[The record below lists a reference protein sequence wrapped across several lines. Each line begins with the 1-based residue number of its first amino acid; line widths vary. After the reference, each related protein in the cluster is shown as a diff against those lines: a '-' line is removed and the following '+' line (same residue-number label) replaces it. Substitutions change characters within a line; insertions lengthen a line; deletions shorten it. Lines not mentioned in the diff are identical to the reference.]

1 MVFVF
6 LNAFKVMQLHIT
18 SRVLKSYAQQNILSF
33 IQSLRK
39 DVAGAQSEMQ
49 KLSEDL
55 EALKKLCSS
64 LQQGYQ
70 EYCPDIRRHEAEV
83 KNLQSRYA
91 NVSNQ
96 LNER

>member
-1 MVFVF
+1 M
-6 LNAFKVMQLHIT
+6 
-18 SRVLKSYAQQNILSF
+18 
-33 IQSLRK
+33 RK
-39 DVAGAQSEMQ
+39 DVASAQSEMQ

-55 EALKKLCSS
+55 EALKKLSSS

-70 EYCPDIRRHEAEV
+70 EYCPDIRKHETEV

>member
-1 MVFVF
+1 M
-6 LNAFKVMQLHIT
+6 K
-18 SRVLKSYAQQNILSF
+18 
-33 IQSLRK
+33 K
-39 DVAGAQSEMQ
+39 DVASAQSEMQ

-55 EALKKLCSS
+55 EALKKLSSS

-96 LNER
+96 LNERWVIYAYSKAESKRHSSKTNV

>member
-1 MVFVF
+1 VYFSNKPWYLF
-6 LNAFKVMQLHIT
+6 FKNSFKVLYII
-18 SRVLKSYAQQNILSF
+18 NILSF
-33 IQSLRK
+33 IQGLRK

-49 KLSEDL
+49 KLNEDL

>member
-1 MVFVF
+1 
-6 LNAFKVMQLHIT
+6 
-18 SRVLKSYAQQNILSF
+18 
-33 IQSLRK
+33 
-39 DVAGAQSEMQ
+39 MQ

-55 EALKKLCSS
+55 EALKKLSSS

-70 EYCPDIRRHEAEV
+70 EYCPDIRRQEAEV

-96 LNER
+96 LNERWVTLMLKIESKLNLWLLCDNELKKNSLVGSVPT